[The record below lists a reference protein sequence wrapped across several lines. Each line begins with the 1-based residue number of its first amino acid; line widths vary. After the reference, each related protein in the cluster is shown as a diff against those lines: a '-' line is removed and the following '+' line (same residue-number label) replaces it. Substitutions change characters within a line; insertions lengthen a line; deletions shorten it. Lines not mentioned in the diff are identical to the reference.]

1 MLVKFS
7 LNPEDYNFMRSE
19 YSPAMG
25 ALFRKTLLLM
35 MSSVVSPV
43 FLSDSFKA
51 SGCMLRVLDPFLADL
66 CTRGETGI

>member
-1 MLVKFS
+1 MLAKLP
-7 LNPEDYNFMRSE
+7 LNHGDYNFMQSE
-19 YSPAMG
+19 YSPAIG
-25 ALFRKTLLLM
+25 SLFRKTLLLM

-43 FLSDSFKA
+43 VFSDGFKA